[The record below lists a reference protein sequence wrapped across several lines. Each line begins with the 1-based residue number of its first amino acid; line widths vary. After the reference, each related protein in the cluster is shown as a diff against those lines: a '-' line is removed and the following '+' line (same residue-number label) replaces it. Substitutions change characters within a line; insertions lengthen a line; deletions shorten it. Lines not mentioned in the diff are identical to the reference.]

1 MEKADLEHNSK
12 SNIHCSL
19 LWLGRPVAFR
29 DHWTVQAEL
38 MMSERVYSSLFT
50 SFLSHCFS

>member
-29 DHWTVQAEL
+29 DHWTVQAEGCIPVFL
-38 MMSERVYSSLFT
+38 RLFSLT
-50 SFLSHCFS
+50 ASVECQ